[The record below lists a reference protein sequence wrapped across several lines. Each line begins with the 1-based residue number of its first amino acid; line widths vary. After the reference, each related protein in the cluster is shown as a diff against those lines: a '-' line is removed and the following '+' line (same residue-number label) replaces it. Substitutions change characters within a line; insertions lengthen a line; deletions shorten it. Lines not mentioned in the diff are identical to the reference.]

1 MTEQAVAI
9 REEIR
14 PAKGAAIFGWL
25 SGLAAVLAGLML
37 LVKGAPTKND
47 PVNATFVLTYGLVW
61 LALGLTLFRRPLDK
75 ALSLGAFLALL
86 VALAALFVRGMWP
99 TATVRWVTFVWAVA
113 LDLALAVVYAKT
125 VVQRDRRAGAYP
137 GGKGLRTAYLLAAA
151 QVDCLTNTL
160 AVAWRE
166 LKRYFRSPASYVIL
180 AAFFL
185 YQGLIFYIAVRYL
198 NDPAAPH
205 GAPMKFFFGGPFWFW
220 PLECFIIAI
229 ITMDTIAAEQQQ
241 RTIEPMLTAPV
252 SEVEL
257 VVGKFLGALGFF
269 VFLWVGTFVYVVM
282 LLVHA
287 HGVTGKSVVAFGL
300 YGGWALLWIVLAVAT
315 RSVGLG
321 GLVSWLA
328 LVVAALLSMS
338 GSKGLGSSKVLAMVG
353 AALLAVTP
361 FVVLWG
367 AGRRKAKLGGV
378 RPLLL
383 GIGVVTVLAA
393 GWYGVTLLETL
404 FHEAG
409 RNAPRLGPIASGYLG
424 AIGIGAAGIA
434 LGILFSSVT
443 RDLKLATMLTF
454 ITLFL
459 LIIVKIMLLP
469 EVNIIETK
477 WVRAL
482 MEHINL
488 FDYMYDFSRGIVDT
502 RHLTMLGSIVVVCL
516 YAASRAVQVLK
527 WR

>member
-1 MTEQAVAI
+1 MTTEALAARGGFRATRGVAV
-9 REEIR
+9 
-14 PAKGAAIFGWL
+14 FGWL
-25 SGLAAVLAGLML
+25 SGLAAVVAGLVL
-37 LVKGAPTKND
+37 LVGGAPLENE
-47 PVNATFVLTYGLVW
+47 PVNAAFVLTYGLMW
-61 LALGLTLFRRPLDK
+61 LAVGFVLYRQPGDR
-75 ALSLGAFLALL
+75 ALSLGTFLALL
-86 VALAALFVRGMWP
+86 VALAALFWKGLWP
-99 TATVRWVTFVWAVA
+99 SGAVRWLVFAWAVV
-113 LDLALAVVYAKT
+113 LDLALALTYARVVAAT
-125 VVQRDRRAGAYP
+125 ETRPGAFPAGT
-137 GGKGLRTAYLLAAA
+137 GLQTAYLAAAA
-151 QVDCLTNTL
+151 QVDCLRNTL

-229 ITMDTIAAEQQQ
+229 ITMDTIASEQQH

-252 SEVEL
+252 HEVEL

-269 VFLWVGTFVYVVM
+269 VFLWLGTLAYVLM
-282 LLVHA
+282 LVVHA
-287 HGVTGKSVVAFGL
+287 HGVSGQSVVALGL
-300 YGGWALLWIVLAVAT
+300 YGGWALLWVLLGVAG
-315 RSVGLG
+315 RSAGLG
-321 GLVSWLA
+321 GLVAW
-328 LVVAALLSMS
+328 VALLVA
-338 GSKGLGSSKVLAMVG
+338 GLLAGIGKGGLPAGKALGMAGV
-353 AALLAVTP
+353 ALLAAGP
-361 FVVLWG
+361 FVANWLLERQEL
-367 AGRRKAKLGGV
+367 ARPAV
-378 RPLLL
+378 RTLLL
-383 GIGVVTVLAA
+383 GLGILGILVA
-393 GWYGVTLLETL
+393 GWYGVGLVRTL
-404 FHEAG
+404 FQEAG
-409 RNAPRLGPIASGYLG
+409 RNAPRLGPIAAGYLG

-477 WVRAL
+477 WVRSL
-482 MEHINL
+482 MEHLNL